1 MIDRLIDVERE
12 SNVIARETVQRLRFY
27 RKRSI
32 SDVPSVD
39 IVGIYPTY
47 DQVSKTIYE
56 SQKCIM
62 YTRA

>member
-1 MIDRLIDVERE
+1 VIDRLIDVERE

>member
-1 MIDRLIDVERE
+1 VIDRLIDVERE

-56 SQKCIM
+56 SQKCLM